1 MLFLLLLN
9 LECEISALTLYEKYI
24 KNKILTQSTLIETY
38 STNYSRATLKIASRL
53 FYPTQFSKP
62 LGLKRLKKKN
72 GSKQRQRMQIEEN
85 FRNTKNS
92 KRGISLE
99 YANSKSPERYDNLLL
114 VAAMILF
121 VLWCLGYASSQLGQA
136 KLLQANTE
144 KKRNVLSLIYTRR

>member
-1 MLFLLLLN
+1 MY
-9 LECEISALTLYEKYI
+9 CYQKI
-24 KNKILTQSTLIETY
+24 KQHGNVV
-38 STNYSRATLKIASRL
+38 
-53 FYPTQFSKP
+53 
-62 LGLKRLKKKN
+62 KN

-144 KKRNVLSLIYTRR
+144 KKRNVLSLIYIRR